1 MKKHILSISIL
12 LVAFMAKAQTS
23 ITVTDVITSA
33 VISNSATIFATTTV
47 GGIPD
52 EKDFTVKNTS
62 GGTISYH
69 VRRTDI
75 LLNKISAADSA
86 EAYFCFG
93 VSCFPA
99 TTTITPTSI
108 AIPSNGTQSLKTYL
122 QEATISGLSKVK
134 YQIFNASNVNDI
146 FTFTIFYNS
155 PLKVKEN
162 VDVLESVSD
171 VFPNPSINKA
181 QIVINSN
188 VNTSNV
194 IITITNALGSTVSSK
209 NTELY
214 NGKNAI
220 LLDTENL
227 NSGIYF
233 ATISSNNTKI
243 VKKFTINK

>member
-1 MKKHILSISIL
+1 MKKQLLSISII
-12 LVAFMAKAQTS
+12 LVAFIAKAQTS
-23 ITVTDVITSA
+23 ITVTDLSTSA
-33 VISNSATIFATTTV
+33 VISNSATIFATTTT

-52 EKDFTVKNTS
+52 EKDFTIKNIS

-75 LLNKISAADSA
+75 LLNKISSSDSA
-86 EAYFCFG
+86 LAYFCFG
-93 VSCFPA
+93 TACFPA
-99 TTTITPTSI
+99 TTTITPTPV
-108 AIPSNGTQSLKTYL
+108 AVPSNGTQSLKTYL
-122 QEATISGLSKVK
+122 EEATISGLSKVK
-134 YQIFNASNVNDI
+134 YQIFNSSNVNDI

-155 PLKVKEN
+155 PLKVNEN
-162 VDVLESVSD
+162 ADAIESVSD

-188 VNTSNV
+188 VSTSNV
-194 IITITNALGSTVSSK
+194 IITITNALGSTVSKKS
-209 NTELY
+209 TELY

-233 ATISSNNTKI
+233 ATIYSNNSKI

>member
-1 MKKHILSISIL
+1 MKKHLLSISIV
-12 LVAFMAKAQTS
+12 LVAFIAKAQTS
-23 ITVTDVITSA
+23 ITVTDNSTSA
-33 VISNSATIFATTTV
+33 VISNSATIYATTT
-47 GGIPD
+47 GSAAE

-75 LLNKISAADSA
+75 VLNKISSSDSA
-86 EAYFCFG
+86 VARFCFG
-93 VSCFPA
+93 TACFVP
-99 TTTITPTSI
+99 TTTITPTPVAI
-108 AIPSNGTQSLKTYL
+108 ASNATQSLKTYL
-122 QEATISGLSKVK
+122 DEATISGLSKVK

-162 VDVLESVSD
+162 ADILESVSD
-171 VFPNPSINKA
+171 VFPNPSTNKA
-181 QIVINSN
+181 QLIINSN

-194 IITITNALGSTVSSK
+194 IITITNALGSTVSTK
-209 NTELY
+209 TIDLY

-220 LLDTENL
+220 LLDIENL
-227 NSGIYF
+227 NTGIYF
-233 ATISSNNTKI
+233 AAISTSNNKI